1 MSVTTTH
8 TPAIAADRHR
18 RANDSDEIAVTA
30 SVPPAHSGDVI
41 GRFMSDALFQG
52 DPAGVE
58 QLIAHV
64 LGRAHR
70 TAQALNAPNEARAIL
85 HVAESFADE
94 LATTNPRF
102 DRLRFIT
109 AATEGSS

>member
-18 RANDSDEIAVTA
+18 RAIDSDEIAVTA
-30 SVPPAHSGDVI
+30 SVPPADSGDVI
-41 GRFMSDALFQG
+41 GRFMKNALL

-70 TAQALNAPNEARAIL
+70 TAEALNAPNEARAIL

>member
-8 TPAIAADRHR
+8 TPAIAADRHHR
-18 RANDSDEIAVTA
+18 VNDSDEIAATA
-30 SVPPAHSGDVI
+30 SVPTADSGDVR
-41 GRFMSDALFQG
+41 GRFMKDALFHG

-58 QLIAHV
+58 QWIARV

-70 TAQALNAPNEARAIL
+70 TAETLNAPSEARAIL

-109 AATEGSS
+109 AATQGSS